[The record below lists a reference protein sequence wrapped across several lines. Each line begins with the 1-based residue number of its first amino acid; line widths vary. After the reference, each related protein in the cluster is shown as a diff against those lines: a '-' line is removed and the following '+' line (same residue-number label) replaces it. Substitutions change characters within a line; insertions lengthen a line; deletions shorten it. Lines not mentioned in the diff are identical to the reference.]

1 VRHALARARRG
12 AGAGLAVLFVDL
24 DDFKVVNDSMGH
36 SAGDRLL
43 QEVAGRLRGCL
54 REPDTIGR
62 LGGDEFAV
70 LVENVDLATVRT
82 LAERVLAALAAPYP
96 VVGGHVT
103 IGASIGVAFD
113 ERATMDDVQLLRNAD
128 IAMYAAKNRGKGTY
142 EVFRPPMLRSVRDRH
157 DVTEALRG
165 AIEREELVVHYQ
177 PIVDLRTWR
186 VGGAEALVR
195 WPRPDRGLVPPAEF
209 VPIAEETG
217 MVVDIDRFVLREG
230 CRQAAAWNARL
241 GPLLLHVNLS
251 ARHLQRDDLAET
263 VAGAL
268 RDSGLGPDHLTL
280 EITESVLM
288 HDVDVAVVRLQEL
301 KGLGVHLAIDDFGTG
316 YSSLSY
322 LRRMPIDAVKIDKS
336 FVDGVTGG
344 PEESAVARAILALA
358 ATLRL
363 DTVAEGVE
371 EAGQARTLAELG
383 CRWAQ
388 GYHFSRPVAAPE
400 MARLAGRPASA
411 VPGEPAVAALS
422 HPA

>member
-1 VRHALARARRG
+1 
-12 AGAGLAVLFVDL
+12 
-24 DDFKVVNDSMGH
+24 
-36 SAGDRLL
+36 
-43 QEVAGRLRGCL
+43 
-54 REPDTIGR
+54 
-62 LGGDEFAV
+62 
-70 LVENVDLATVRT
+70 
-82 LAERVLAALAAPYP
+82 
-96 VVGGHVT
+96 
-103 IGASIGVAFD
+103 
-113 ERATMDDVQLLRNAD
+113 
-128 IAMYAAKNRGKGTY
+128 
-142 EVFRPPMLRSVRDRH
+142 MLRSVRDRH

-251 ARHLQRDDLAET
+251 ARHLQRDDLADT

-316 YSSLSY
+316 YSSLAY
-322 LRRMPIDAVKIDKS
+322 LRHLPVDCLKVDRS
-336 FVDGVTGG
+336 FVAELADGHA
-344 PEESAVARAILALA
+344 EIASAVIALA
-358 ATLRL
+358 GNLNLR
-363 DTVAEGVE
+363 TVAEGVE
-371 EAGQARTLAELG
+371 RAEQARALAELG

-388 GYHFSRPVAAPE
+388 GYHFSRPVPASE

-411 VPGEPAVAALS
+411 TPGQPPVAAVP